1 MAESSTG
8 TECTLAK
15 ERPVPI
21 RKGSGC
27 LVGSRVGRHDAKQR
41 GGVIWGGINACGG
54 GCQNP
59 RQTRQASK
67 HVAESSTGTGCTLA
81 KERPI
86 PIRLGSGC
94 LCHHLVSRVGRHDVK
109 QRGGVIWGGINACG
123 GGYQNPWQTRQA
135 RPNLKP
141 CIWQITCSL
150 CQDTCERFTLSG
162 PDANDNAPATTTRR

>member
-1 MAESSTG
+1 MVESSTG
-8 TECTLAK
+8 TGCTLAK
-15 ERPVPI
+15 KKACPNPLGQWMLGEQ
-21 RKGSGC
+21 
-27 LVGSRVGRHDAKQR
+27 GRTARRQTA
-41 GGVIWGGINACGG
+41 GVIWGGINACGG
-54 GCQNP
+54 GSQNP

-150 CQDTCERFTLSG
+150 CQDTCERFTLS
-162 PDANDNAPATTTRR
+162 TTRR